1 MNANAIDDWD
11 DLEATYFGRS
21 TGTYDSMPEPF
32 YVNHPA
38 MNHSYAAMPYVPQE
52 MPLTDI
58 PNPQTR
64 KKLET
69 ERKKRHQEILATHKR
84 KERYI
89 SGKRLKEAFSVTLG
103 IIIVAG
109 MFSFLLYRQS
119 QITSLNFQ
127 NNAVQK
133 QITLLEQETSQ
144 IQEDLVASADLS
156 QIRWDAM
163 EKLAM
168 QEPGSKQL
176 AFVKLP
182 SQDKLVTNAALSSS
196 ISSKAS
202 LAKAKANLA
211 QYYSSL

>member
-1 MNANAIDDWD
+1 M
-11 DLEATYFGRS
+11 
-21 TGTYDSMPEPF
+21 
-32 YVNHPA
+32 
-38 MNHSYAAMPYVPQE
+38 
-52 MPLTDI
+52 
-58 PNPQTR
+58 
-64 KKLET
+64 
-69 ERKKRHQEILATHKR
+69 
-84 KERYI
+84 
-89 SGKRLKEAFSVTLG
+89 TLG

>member
-21 TGTYDSMPEPF
+21 TGTYDSVPET
-32 YVNHPA
+32 
-38 MNHSYAAMPYVPQE
+38 SYRYHQVMTDANTALPYAPE
-52 MPLTDI
+52 EI
-58 PNPQTR
+58 PSTGIPDPQTR
-64 KKLET
+64 KKLEA
-69 ERKKRHQEILATHKR
+69 ERKKRHQEILVAHKR
-84 KERYI
+84 KERFI
-89 SGKRLKEAFSVTLG
+89 SRKRLKEALGVSLG
-103 IIIVAG
+103 IIVAAG

-127 NNAVQK
+127 NNAAQK

-144 IQEDLVASADLS
+144 IQEDLVANADLT

-176 AFVKLP
+176 VSVKLP
-182 SQDKLVTNAALSSS
+182 SEDKLITNAALSSS
-196 ISSKAS
+196 IGSKAS
-202 LAKAKANLA
+202 LAKAEANLA